1 MNAALVLAVDLAVAL
16 MLLESVQLP
25 NAAVW
30 MVDAVCQ
37 GLVRRTVMEL
47 ALTELLKLLRLP
59 GWEIEQ
65 DESWFSA
72 EEMVLGWEGFFRIY

>member
-16 MLLESVQLP
+16 MLLESVQVP

-30 MVDAVCQ
+30 MVDAVCR
-37 GLVRRTVMEL
+37 GLIQRTVMDIV
-47 ALTELLKLLRLP
+47 LTELLKLLRVP

-65 DESWFSA
+65 DENRVFCR
-72 EEMVLGWEGFFRIY
+72 EGGACMGGLL

>member
-1 MNAALVLAVDLAVAL
+1 MNVALVLAVDLAVAL

-37 GLVRRTVMEL
+37 GLVRRTVMEN
-47 ALTELLKLLRLP
+47 ALTELLQLLRMP

-65 DESWFSA
+65 DENWVFCRG
-72 EEMVLGWEGFFRIY
+72 MVLGWEGFFRIC